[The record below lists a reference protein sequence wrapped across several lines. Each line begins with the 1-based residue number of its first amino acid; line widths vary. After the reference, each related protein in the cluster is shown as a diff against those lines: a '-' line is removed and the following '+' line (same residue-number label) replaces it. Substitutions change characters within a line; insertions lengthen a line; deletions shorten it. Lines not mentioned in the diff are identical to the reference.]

1 MDERVNVTG
10 DDFIKLGFWSQLV
23 LLALIDWGT
32 IHAFSHEPV
41 AWYHYV
47 GFASVNVG
55 LLWATYVMWKWLRPQ
70 RSQHE
75 TERPSEPS

>member
-1 MDERVNVTG
+1 MRG

-32 IHAFSHEPV
+32 LVAWKAEPNV

-47 GFASVNVG
+47 GFTVVN
-55 LLWATYVMWKWLRPQ
+55 LFLIWATWVMWTWLKPQ
-70 RSQHE
+70 RSKDPNASSHR
-75 TERPSEPS
+75 T